1 LPIVG
6 SGRELICSAGVVGSM
21 DKPISSRSDLPTHGA
36 AILPSV
42 SVDSYNIEIRDGE
55 GFIGDKASKSAFWDI
70 VEKWR
75 QPLREIG
82 EDPFGD
88 RSTEKLN
95 KQELVEE
102 LKDGNPEAAG
112 IVQSAVEE
120 FSQQFAEVIRQFLKT
135 KEWRG
140 TEAIVVGGGFS
151 GSRLGALVV
160 GRTGILLKSEKLNV
174 DLELIHNA
182 PDDAGLIGAA
192 HLLPAW
198 MLKGHDSMLAVDIG
212 GTNLRAG
219 TVQLNL
225 KKSPDLMKSKVA
237 NSEIWCHADAE
248 TNRTEAVAQ
257 LVKMLEGQIRWN
269 EKEKCALAPVIGI
282 GCPGIIRE
290 DGSIDRGGQNL
301 PGNWESPS
309 FHLPRAIKAAI
320 PEIDGSETMI
330 VMHNDAVVQGL
341 SELPRMQDR
350 EHWAVLTIG
359 TGLGNARF
367 TNRDVKKSK

>member
-1 LPIVG
+1 
-6 SGRELICSAGVVGSM
+6 M
-21 DKPISSRSDLPTHGA
+21 NKPTSSRSDLPTHGA
-36 AILPSV
+36 AVLPSV
-42 SVDSYNIEIRDGE
+42 QIDSYNLEIRDDE
-55 GFIGDKASKSAFWDI
+55 GFLGDRASKGAFWEI

-75 QPLREIG
+75 KPLRRAG

-88 RSTEKLN
+88 KSTESIK

-102 LKDGNPEAAG
+102 LEKGDAEAAA

-120 FSQQFAEVIRQFLKT
+120 FSQQFASVIRRFLRA
-135 KEWRG
+135 KEWRD
-140 TEAIVVGGGFS
+140 TEAIVVGGGFR
-151 GSRLGALVV
+151 GSRIGELVV
-160 GRTGILLKSEKLNV
+160 ARTALILKAEKIDV
-174 DLELIHNA
+174 DLELIHNH

-198 MLKGHDSMLAVDIG
+198 MLKGHDTMLAVDIG
-212 GTNLRAG
+212 GTNIRVG

-225 KKSPDLMKSKVA
+225 EKSPDLKKSKVT

-248 TNRTEAVAQ
+248 TNRTEAVAR

-269 EKEKCALAPVIGI
+269 EKEKCALAPVVGI

-301 PGNWESPS
+301 PGNWESKG
-309 FHLPRAIKAAI
+309 FHLPGAIKAGI
-320 PEIDGSETMI
+320 PEILGSETMV

-350 EHWAVLTIG
+350 THWAVLTIG
-359 TGLGNARF
+359 TGLGNARY
-367 TNRDVKKSK
+367 TNRDPNKRK